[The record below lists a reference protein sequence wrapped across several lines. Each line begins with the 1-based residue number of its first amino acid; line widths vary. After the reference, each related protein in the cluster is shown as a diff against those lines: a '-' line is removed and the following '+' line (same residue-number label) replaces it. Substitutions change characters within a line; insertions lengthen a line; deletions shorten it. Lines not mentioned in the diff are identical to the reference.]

1 MARVPLALAHD
12 YLTQRGGAE
21 RVVLAWQQRWSEVP
35 LYTTLYDADG
45 TYPAFRTANLRTS
58 PLNYSRYLRHHHRSA
73 LPLLAPVVGATTIDA
88 DVTLASSSGWAH
100 GYRTSGAL
108 VVYCHAPARW
118 LYQTDRYF
126 GRGDAPAAAS
136 VARQLLFGRL
146 REWDQ
151 RAARRADVYMANSTF
166 TRDLI
171 REVYDRDAVIIAPP
185 VRIPTERPTFNITHD
200 VVVVARALPYKNL
213 DVVLQVAAQTPDLS
227 YRIVG
232 DGPLKAAL
240 MEASPTNVEWCG
252 ALDDAELALTYAS
265 SRVHLALSHED
276 FGITPLEAASF
287 GVPTVARR
295 SGGYLDTITATTGVL
310 VDEDAFSPAVIAST
324 LRAVLQQ
331 KWNADAMVRHAN
343 SFSEATHIAKVE
355 EVLRKCAAE

>member
-1 MARVPLALAHD
+1 MARVSLALAHD

-21 RVVLAWQQRWSEVP
+21 RVVLAWQRHWNTAP

-45 TYPAFRTANLRTS
+45 TYPEFRLADLRTS
-58 PLNYSRYLRHHHRSA
+58 LLNHSSYLRHHHRAA
-73 LPLLAPVVGATTIDA
+73 LPFLAPVVGSTSIHA

-100 GYRTSGAL
+100 GYRCDGAL

-118 LYQTDRYF
+118 LYQTERYF
-126 GRGDAPAAAS
+126 GRDDTPFAAS
-136 VARQLLFGRL
+136 FARRALFGRL

-151 RAARRADVYMANSTF
+151 RAARRADAYIANSTF

-171 REVYDRDAVIIAPP
+171 REVYQRDAQIVAPP
-185 VRIPTERPTFNITHD
+185 VQIPTNRLDVEVTND

-213 DVVLQVAAQTPDLS
+213 DVVLQVAALTPDLS

-232 DGPLKAAL
+232 DGPLREAL
-240 MEASPTNVEWCG
+240 MHHSTPNVTWCG
-252 ALDDAELALTYAS
+252 ALDDVALAREYSS

-287 GVPTVARR
+287 GIPTVARR
-295 SGGYLDTITATTGVL
+295 SGGYLDTITASTGVL
-310 VDEDAFSPAVIAST
+310 VDEDAFSPAVVAST

-331 KWNADAMVRHAN
+331 TWDSDAMLTHAQN
-343 SFSEATHIAKVE
+343 FSADSHIAKIE
-355 EVLRKCAAE
+355 TVLTTYIR

>member
-1 MARVPLALAHD
+1 MGRVPLALAHD

-21 RVVLAWQQRWSEVP
+21 RVVLAWHQHWERAP
-35 LYTTLYDADG
+35 LYTSLFEPDD
-45 TYPAFRTANLRTS
+45 TYPDFQHADVRTS
-58 PLNYSRYLRHHHRSA
+58 ILNRSSYLRHHHRSA
-73 LPLLAPVVGATTIDA
+73 LPFLAPVVGGTSIAA

-100 GYRTSGAL
+100 GYRCDGAL

-126 GRGDAPAAAS
+126 GRGDAPMAAS
-136 VARQLLFGRL
+136 VARRLLFSRL

-151 RAARRADVYMANSTF
+151 RAARRADLYIANSTF

-171 REVYDRDAVIIAPP
+171 GEVYERDATIVAPP
-185 VRIPTERPTFNITHD
+185 VQIPTRRIEVDTSND

-213 DVVLQVAAQTPDLS
+213 DVVLEVAALTPDLR

-232 DGPLKAAL
+232 DGPLRDGLMAL
-240 MEASPTNVEWCG
+240 SPANVTWCG
-252 ALDDAELALTYAS
+252 ALDDDGLAREYSS

-287 GVPTVARR
+287 GIPTVARR
-295 SGGYLDTITATTGVL
+295 SGGYLDTITSTTGVL
-310 VDEDAFSPAVIAST
+310 VDEGAFSPAVVAST
-324 LRAVLQQ
+324 LRGVLQQ
-331 KWNADAMVRHAN
+331 SWNRDAMLEHAAT
-343 SFSEATHIAKVE
+343 FSVSSHIAKIE
-355 EVLRKCAAE
+355 RVLSSLAG